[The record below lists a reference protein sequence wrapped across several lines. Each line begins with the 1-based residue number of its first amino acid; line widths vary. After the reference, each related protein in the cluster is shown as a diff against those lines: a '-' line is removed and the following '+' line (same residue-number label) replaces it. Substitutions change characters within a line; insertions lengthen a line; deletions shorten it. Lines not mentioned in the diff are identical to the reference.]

1 MPDIDINLLG
11 GLHKQLYDPVSTSIR
26 DENIEH
32 LNKKEFRDGDIA
44 EIYHE
49 NTKLIK
55 NNWANL
61 GRTNLFLKNDSIKYA
76 QKMISPDYRG
86 KKIIEL
92 PEAEMESDVLLS
104 QILSQRRSKRQYTG
118 EGISLNDLATLLKYG
133 CGVNWNPQSMNSN
146 GKSSS
151 MSTGRPLRT
160 YPSGG
165 GLYPVET
172 YFAVV
177 NGSDDLTKGLYY
189 YNPNKHAI
197 RVLEQGRDDFSTKLS
212 NKFHPTGLSG
222 LDYRDTAVIFLLTG
236 SFWRSKAKYGS
247 RGYRYV
253 LQESG
258 HLSQNLLLVAQAM
271 GLGATP
277 IGGCYEDKMESFL
290 GINGVDESLIYIN
303 CVGIPEED
311 YSDD

>member
-49 NTKLIK
+49 NTKLSK

-118 EGISLNDLATLLKYG
+118 EGI
-133 CGVNWNPQSMNSN
+133 
-146 GKSSS
+146 
-151 MSTGRPLRT
+151 
-160 YPSGG
+160 
-165 GLYPVET
+165 
-172 YFAVV
+172 
-177 NGSDDLTKGLYY
+177 
-189 YNPNKHAI
+189 
-197 RVLEQGRDDFSTKLS
+197 
-212 NKFHPTGLSG
+212 
-222 LDYRDTAVIFLLTG
+222 
-236 SFWRSKAKYGS
+236 
-247 RGYRYV
+247 
-253 LQESG
+253 
-258 HLSQNLLLVAQAM
+258 
-271 GLGATP
+271 
-277 IGGCYEDKMESFL
+277 
-290 GINGVDESLIYIN
+290 
-303 CVGIPEED
+303 
-311 YSDD
+311 